1 MAEKRDYYEILQV
14 SRDTVSEEIKKAYRR
29 LAIEYHPDRNPDD
42 KVAEDRFKELSE
54 AYAILSDDEKR
65 RVYDQFGH
73 AGFAGNGGFSG
84 GFDFGGSFAD
94 LFSDLFQ
101 DFFGVGRSGRR
112 SRGVRGEDLR
122 YRLEI
127 TFEEAAFGAEKEIQY
142 PYLDECDTCLGDGVE
157 PGHSPVECS
166 VCSGSGEVRF
176 QQAFFTMSR
185 PCPNCHGAGRIIE
198 DPCKRC
204 NGKGRVRREKKL
216 TVKIPAGV
224 NSGTRLRLMEEGDG
238 GLAGGEAG
246 DLFVHIEVKDHPLFV
261 REGND
266 IICEIPIKM
275 EMAVLGGTIQIPA
288 LEGLVDLKIPAGAQ
302 PGQVFHFR
310 GKGISNLHGSGRG
323 DQYIRIIVEIPGKVS
338 KKQKELLNEFGSETK
353 KTAYKAVN
361 EFTKKMDKFTDH

>member
-1 MAEKRDYYEILQV
+1 MADKRDYYEILQV
-14 SRDTVSEEIKKAYRR
+14 SRDTGPEEIKRAYRR

-42 KVAEDRFKELSE
+42 RVAEEKFKELSE
-54 AYAILSDDEKR
+54 AYAVLSDDQKR
-65 RVYDQFGH
+65 RVYDQYGH
-73 AGFAGNGGFSG
+73 AGLSGNGGFSG

-101 DFFGVGRSGRR
+101 DFFGGGRPGSR

-127 TFEEAAFGAEKEIQY
+127 TFEEAAFGAEKEIRY
-142 PYLDECDTCLGDGVE
+142 VFLDECDKCLGDGVE

-166 VCSGSGEVRF
+166 VCSGHGEVRF

-204 NGKGRVRREKKL
+204 NGKGRTRREKNL

-224 NSGTRLRLMEEGDG
+224 DSGTRLRLTGEGDG
-238 GLAGGEAG
+238 GLAGGDSG
-246 DLFVHIEVKDHPLFV
+246 DLFVHIEVKDHALFL

-266 IICEIPIKM
+266 IITEVPIRM
-275 EMAVLGGTIQIPA
+275 ETAVLGGTIQVPA
-288 LEGLVDLKIPAGAQ
+288 LEGLVDLKIPPGTQ
-302 PGQVFHFR
+302 PGQVFNFK
-310 GKGISNLHGSGRG
+310 GKGIPSLHGSGRG
-323 DQYIRIIVEIPGKVS
+323 DQYVRIAVEIPGKITR
-338 KKQKELLNEFGSETK
+338 KQKEILEEFGSESK
-353 KTAYKAVN
+353 RTAYRAVN
-361 EFTKKMDKFTDH
+361 DFTKKVDRFAGN